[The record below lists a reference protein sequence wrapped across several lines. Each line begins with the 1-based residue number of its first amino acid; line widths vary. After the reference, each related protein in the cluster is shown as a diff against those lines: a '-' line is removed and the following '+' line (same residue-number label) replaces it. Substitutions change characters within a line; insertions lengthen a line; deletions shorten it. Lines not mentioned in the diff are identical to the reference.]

1 MRFRIR
7 ILFDADPDL
16 GYKNDADPCRSGS
29 TRLATVYKK
38 IYVVQ
43 QILKGAKRWNSRLIA
58 VKIGL
63 YLYCA
68 PRFRSS
74 YGSFMDFCGINV
86 STRIFSPRALSVL
99 NTHDCYLCSF
109 KMSYLNISDP
119 FHD

>member
-29 TRLATVYKK
+29 TRLAIIISPASVYKK
-38 IYVVQ
+38 FYVVQ

-63 YLYCA
+63 WKTAKAAEIC
-68 PRFRSS
+68 
-74 YGSFMDFCGINV
+74 V
-86 STRIFSPRALSVL
+86 RI
-99 NTHDCYLCSF
+99 Y
-109 KMSYLNISDP
+109 
-119 FHD
+119 